1 MLIGKMTCRRHSRQ
15 GVRLQDRLIL
25 MEISTGTYKD
35 IEAITGF
42 QIAMALESEGTILD
56 SERVHNGVTAVMED
70 DSKGTYIVAK
80 IEGRPVASLMIT
92 REWSDWNNGWYW
104 WIQSVY
110 VMPEHRGQGIFRAM
124 YTKVIEMAKEK
135 NIAQV
140 RLYVD
145 RHNTNAQTVYQKLGM
160 EECHYLMYET
170 STD

>member
-1 MLIGKMTCRRHSRQ
+1 
-15 GVRLQDRLIL
+15 
-25 MEISTGTYKD
+25 MEISTGTYND

-42 QIAMALESEGTILD
+42 QIAMALESEGTVLD
-56 SERVHNGVTAVMED
+56 VERVRKGVAAVMED
-70 DSKGTYIVAK
+70 ESKGTYIVAR

-124 YTKVIEMAKEK
+124 YTKVIELANDQ

-145 RHNTNAQTVYQKLGM
+145 RHNTHAQKVYQKLGM
-160 EECHYLMYET
+160 EECHYLMYEI
-170 STD
+170 SKN

>member
-1 MLIGKMTCRRHSRQ
+1 
-15 GVRLQDRLIL
+15 
-25 MEISTGTYKD
+25 
-35 IEAITGF
+35 
-42 QIAMALESEGTILD
+42 MALESEGTVLD
-56 SERVHNGVTAVMED
+56 SERVHNGVTAVMEEE
-70 DSKGTYIVAK
+70 SKGTYIVAR

-124 YTKVIEMAKEK
+124 YTKVIEMAKEQ

-145 RHNTNAQTVYQKLGM
+145 RHNTHAQKVYQKLGM
-160 EECHYLMYET
+160 EECHYLMYEI
-170 STD
+170 STH

>member
-1 MLIGKMTCRRHSRQ
+1 
-15 GVRLQDRLIL
+15 
-25 MEISTGTYKD
+25 MEISIGTYND

-42 QIAMALESEGTILD
+42 QIAMALESEGTVLD

-70 DSKGTYIVAK
+70 ESKGTYIVAR

-110 VMPEHRGQGIFRAM
+110 VMPEYRCKGIFKAM
-124 YTKVIEMAKEK
+124 YTKVIEMAHEQ

-145 RHNTNAQTVYQKLGM
+145 RYNTNAQKVYQKLGM
-160 EECHYLMYET
+160 EECHYVMYET
-170 STD
+170 TIEGSD

>member
-1 MLIGKMTCRRHSRQ
+1 
-15 GVRLQDRLIL
+15 
-25 MEISTGTYKD
+25 MEISTGIYND
-35 IEAITGF
+35 IEAITSF
-42 QIAMALESEGTILD
+42 QIAMALESEGTVLD
-56 SERVHNGVTAVMED
+56 SERVHNGVTAVMEEE
-70 DSKGTYIVAK
+70 SKGTYIVAR

-124 YTKVIEMAKEK
+124 YTKVIEMAKEQ

-145 RHNTNAQTVYQKLGM
+145 RHNTHAQKVYQKLGM
-160 EECHYLMYET
+160 EECHYLMYEI
-170 STD
+170 STH

>member
-1 MLIGKMTCRRHSRQ
+1 
-15 GVRLQDRLIL
+15 
-25 MEISTGTYKD
+25 MEISTGTYND

-42 QIAMALESEGTILD
+42 QIAMALESEGTVLD
-56 SERVHNGVTAVMED
+56 EERVRKGVAAVMED
-70 DSKGTYIVAK
+70 DSKGIYIIARF
-80 IEGRPVASLMIT
+80 EDRPVASLMIT

-124 YTKVIEMAKEK
+124 YTKVIKLAKEQ

-145 RHNTNAQTVYQKLGM
+145 RHNTNAQKVYQKLGM
-160 EECHYLMYET
+160 EECHYLMYEI
-170 STD
+170 STH

>member
-1 MLIGKMTCRRHSRQ
+1 
-15 GVRLQDRLIL
+15 
-25 MEISTGTYKD
+25 MEISTGTYND

-42 QIAMALESEGTILD
+42 QIAMALESEGTVLD
-56 SERVHNGVTAVMED
+56 SEKVRNGVTAVMKDE
-70 DSKGTYIVAK
+70 SKGTYIVAR

-110 VMPEHRGQGIFRAM
+110 VMPEYRGQGIFRAM
-124 YTKVIEMAKEK
+124 YTKVIEMAKEQK
-135 NIAQV
+135 IAQV

-145 RHNTNAQTVYQKLGM
+145 RHNTNAQKVYQKLGM

-170 STD
+170 TVEV

>member
-1 MLIGKMTCRRHSRQ
+1 
-15 GVRLQDRLIL
+15 
-25 MEISTGTYKD
+25 MEISTGTYND

-42 QIAMALESEGTILD
+42 QIAMALESEGTVLD
-56 SERVHNGVTAVMED
+56 EERVRKGVAAVMED
-70 DSKGTYIVAK
+70 DSKGIYIIARF
-80 IEGRPVASLMIT
+80 EDRPVASLMIT

-124 YTKVIEMAKEK
+124 YTKVIEMAKEQ

-145 RHNTNAQTVYQKLGM
+145 RHNTNAQKVYQKLGM
-160 EECHYLMYET
+160 EECHYLMYEI
-170 STD
+170 STH

>member
-1 MLIGKMTCRRHSRQ
+1 
-15 GVRLQDRLIL
+15 
-25 MEISTGTYKD
+25 MEISTGTYND

-42 QIAMALESEGTILD
+42 QIAMALESEGTVLD
-56 SERVHNGVTAVMED
+56 VERVRKGVAAVMED
-70 DSKGTYIVAK
+70 ESKGTYIVAR

-110 VMPEHRGQGIFRAM
+110 VMLEHRGQGIFRAM
-124 YTKVIEMAKEK
+124 YTKVIELANDQ

-145 RHNTNAQTVYQKLGM
+145 RHNTHAQKVYQKLGM
-160 EECHYLMYET
+160 EECHYLMYEI
-170 STD
+170 STH

>member
-1 MLIGKMTCRRHSRQ
+1 
-15 GVRLQDRLIL
+15 
-25 MEISTGTYKD
+25 MEISTGTYND

-42 QIAMALESEGTILD
+42 QIAMALESEGTVLD
-56 SERVHNGVTAVMED
+56 SERVHNGVTAAMVD
-70 DSKGTYIVAK
+70 DSKGTYIIAR

-124 YTKVIEMAKEK
+124 YTKVIELANDQ

-145 RHNTNAQTVYQKLGM
+145 RHNTHAQKVYQKLGM
-160 EECHYLMYET
+160 EECHYLMYEI
-170 STD
+170 STH

>member
-1 MLIGKMTCRRHSRQ
+1 
-15 GVRLQDRLIL
+15 
-25 MEISTGTYKD
+25 
-35 IEAITGF
+35 
-42 QIAMALESEGTILD
+42 MALESEGTVLD

-70 DSKGTYIVAK
+70 GSKGIYIIAR
-80 IEGRPVASLMIT
+80 IEDRPVASLMIT

-124 YTKVIEMAKEK
+124 YTKVIEMANDQ

-145 RHNTNAQTVYQKLGM
+145 RHNTNAQKVYQKLGM
-160 EECHYLMYET
+160 EECHYLMYEI
-170 STD
+170 STH

>member
-1 MLIGKMTCRRHSRQ
+1 
-15 GVRLQDRLIL
+15 
-25 MEISTGTYKD
+25 MEISTGTYND

-42 QIAMALESEGTILD
+42 QIAMALESEGTVLD
-56 SERVHNGVTAVMED
+56 VERVRKGVAAVMED
-70 DSKGTYIVAK
+70 ESKGTYIVAR

-110 VMPEHRGQGIFRAM
+110 VTPEHRGQGIFRAM
-124 YTKVIEMAKEK
+124 YTKVIEMANDQ

-145 RHNTNAQTVYQKLGM
+145 RHNTHAQKVYQKLGM
-160 EECHYLMYET
+160 EECHYLMYEI
-170 STD
+170 STH